1 MMFPFVR
8 DTTTTEEVTTNKV
21 EEPTTTIEGTVYL
34 ILLKGDLWREYN
46 SGPINYMSQMDWFFT
61 ESVTQNESPSTAQS
75 VTEGK
80 KFENMIE
87 IIIKFT

>member
-1 MMFPFVR
+1 MMFPFVT

-46 SGPINYMSQMDWFFT
+46 SGPINYMSQMD
-61 ESVTQNESPSTAQS
+61 
-75 VTEGK
+75 
-80 KFENMIE
+80 
-87 IIIKFT
+87 